1 MVFSFNF
8 GAAAPN
14 EEQKK
19 EESLGD
25 EKPSDISWRKA
36 EEIFLDDT
44 HLCALGWTN
53 ILGVELDWCS
63 HFQLSCLPMS
73 SLNLAEAP
81 LSTLSTAALSAHC

>member
-25 EKPSDISWRKA
+25 EKPSEISWRKA

-53 ILGVELDWCS
+53 ILGV
-63 HFQLSCLPMS
+63 
-73 SLNLAEAP
+73 
-81 LSTLSTAALSAHC
+81 

>member
-1 MVFSFNF
+1 MCLSEIPSVNCQPWNILSPKTVMVFSFNF

-53 ILGVELDWCS
+53 ILGVEL
-63 HFQLSCLPMS
+63 
-73 SLNLAEAP
+73 A
-81 LSTLSTAALSAHC
+81 